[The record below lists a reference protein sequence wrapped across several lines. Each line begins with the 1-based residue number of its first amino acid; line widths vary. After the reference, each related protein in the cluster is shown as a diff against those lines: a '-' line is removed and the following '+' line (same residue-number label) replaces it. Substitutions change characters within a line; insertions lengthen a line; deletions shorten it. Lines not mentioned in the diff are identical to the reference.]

1 MEKDFYTANQLAQA
15 LQVTQQT
22 LYSFVRRGILPR
34 GVKLGGIRRWPAE
47 VVKTAIARLQEKK

>member
-1 MEKDFYTANQLAQA
+1 MERDYLTANQLAQA
-15 LQVTQQT
+15 LQVTKQT

-47 VVKTAIARLQEKK
+47 AVRTAITRLQEKN